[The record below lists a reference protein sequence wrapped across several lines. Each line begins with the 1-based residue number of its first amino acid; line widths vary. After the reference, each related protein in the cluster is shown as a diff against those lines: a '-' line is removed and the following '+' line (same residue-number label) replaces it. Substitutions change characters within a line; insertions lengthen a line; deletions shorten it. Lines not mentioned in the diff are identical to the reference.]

1 MIEKCER
8 IATHTNAESVISSS
22 KMKSGFPTYIYNNSA
37 YLCIDA
43 DRLIISGEI
52 DDSSE
57 ITEFAKMFGCNC
69 VLCDVENSKFFTGD
83 IIQRGQTMCKLCE
96 AKKPL
101 ESTNFP
107 EYSQIYKTLE
117 SDFSLPCYEE
127 FLVNLH
133 RMVQSNSGAVIEYN
147 DCIAILQTA
156 GKCAYISV
164 IHTKPEYRRQ
174 GKGFK
179 MIDLISQSFDKIYLY
194 KEENENDEFYKKAGF
209 TQISEFEI
217 RKL

>member
-1 MIEKCER
+1 
-8 IATHTNAESVISSS
+8 
-22 KMKSGFPTYIYNNSA
+22 MKSGFPTYIYNNSA

-101 ESTNFP
+101 KSTNFP

-133 RMVQSNSGAVIEYN
+133 RMLQSNSGAVIEYN

-156 GKCAYISV
+156 DKCAYISV
-164 IHTKPEYRRQ
+164 IHTKKSSQVYRENQKSALPVVR
-174 GKGFK
+174 GKASTSRMLDMPVIY
-179 MIDLISQSFDKIYLY
+179 MIRRSKPRPKPACLVPPKRRRSIYH
-194 KEENENDEFYKKAGF
+194 E
-209 TQISEFEI
+209 
-217 RKL
+217 